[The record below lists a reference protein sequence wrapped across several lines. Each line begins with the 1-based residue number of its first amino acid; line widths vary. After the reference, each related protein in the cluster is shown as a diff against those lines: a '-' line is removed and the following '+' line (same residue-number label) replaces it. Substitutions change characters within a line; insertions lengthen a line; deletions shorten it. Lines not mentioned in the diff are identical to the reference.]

1 MQAWS
6 TPEGRSDRIEQA
18 KQMRHFVDA
27 IGILHHEPLILAR
40 DFNVDSQNFGDELA
54 QLLIL
59 LSAHEPHRIGKQN
72 FTSECVMCYF
82 VAMFLCGLIILG
94 PRTVKLIA
102 HTRMSWLGAT
112 ELRTVTSVLRNMF
125 AIGARQR

>member
-1 MQAWS
+1 M
-6 TPEGRSDRIEQA
+6 
-18 KQMRHFVDA
+18 
-27 IGILHHEPLILAR
+27 
-40 DFNVDSQNFGDELA
+40 DSQNFGDELA

-72 FTSECVMCYF
+72 FASECVMCYF

-112 ELRTVTSVLRNMF
+112 ELRTVASVLRNMF
-125 AIGARQR
+125 AIGARQRIVMKISMLQPLMPNTYRSNLWTADRTVSFTRHWLLDQLAG